1 MEKIKFHIDDY
12 GILPKINKN
21 VINFIKNDKIDSIS
35 IICNTSY
42 FSSHINELLKVIKKK
57 NIDVSCH
64 LNLTEF
70 LVKKEKLNFIKLLFY
85 SFFPNSE
92 IKKKVNKLIE
102 KQINI
107 FLAKI
112 PLKNK
117 TIFIDGHQHI
127 HILPVVQNEIIKILK
142 KKKLS
147 FKFRNSN
154 EDFMINLGFSKKTL
168 LNYIKLL
175 TIKFIYLIFKQ
186 NKNYLNKNFIG
197 VIATGIQ
204 SKKIIIK
211 SLLRLNSKKD
221 YTQVL
226 FHPLKIEKSYIKSL
240 KLKSKDYKYYT
251 SDERN
256 IEINFLKN
264 IKSKNNFLKNN
275 L

>member
-35 IICNTSY
+35 IICNTLYS
-42 FSSHINELLKVIKKK
+42 SSHINELLKVIKKK
-57 NIDVSCH
+57 DIDVSCH

-70 LVKKEKLNFIKLLFY
+70 LVKKEKLNFAKLLFY
-85 SFFPNSE
+85 SFLPNSK
-92 IKKKVNKLIE
+92 IKKKVNKLIK
-102 KQINI
+102 KQLDI

-142 KKKLS
+142 KKKLF

-154 EDFMINLGFSKKTL
+154 EDFMINLNFSKKTL

-186 NKNYLNKNFIG
+186 NKNYLNENFIG

-211 SLLRLNSKKD
+211 SLSRLNSKKG

-240 KLKSKDYKYYT
+240 KLKLKDYKYYT

-264 IKSKNNFLKNN
+264 IKSKNTFLKNN

>member
-1 MEKIKFHIDDY
+1 MENIKFHIDDY
-12 GILPKINKN
+12 GILPMVNKSI
-21 VINFIKNDKIDSIS
+21 INFIKNDKIDSIS
-35 IICNTSY
+35 IICN
-42 FSSHINELLKVIKKK
+42 SSFHAAHINELIKVIKKK
-57 NIDVSCH
+57 KIDVSCH

-70 LVKKEKLNFIKLLFY
+70 LAKKEKLSFKKLLFY
-85 SFFPNSE
+85 SFFPNSK
-92 IKKKVNKLIE
+92 IKKKINNLLE

-107 FLAKI
+107 FLTKI

-127 HILPVVQNEIIKILK
+127 HILPIVQNEIIKILK

-154 EDFMINLGFSKKTL
+154 EDFIINPNLSIKIF
-168 LNYIKLL
+168 LNYIKLF

-211 SLLRLNSKKD
+211 SLSRLNLKKG

-226 FHPLKIEKSYIKSL
+226 FHPLKIKKSYIKSL
-240 KLKSKDYKYYT
+240 NLNLKDYNYYT

-256 IEINFLKN
+256 VEIDFLKN
-264 IKSKNNFLKNN
+264 IKSKKNFLNNN

>member
-1 MEKIKFHIDDY
+1 MRKIKFHIDDY

-35 IICNTSY
+35 IICNTPY
-42 FSSHINELLKVIKKK
+42 FATHINELLKVIKKK
-57 NIDVSCH
+57 NIHVSCH

-70 LVKKEKLNFIKLLFY
+70 LVKKEKLSFIKLLFY
-85 SFFPNSE
+85 SFLPNSK
-92 IKKKVNKLIE
+92 IKKKVNNLIE
-102 KQINI
+102 RQINI
-107 FLAKI
+107 FLNKI

-127 HILPVVQNEIIKILK
+127 HILPIVQKEIIKILK
-142 KKKLS
+142 KKKLF

-154 EDFMINLGFSKKTL
+154 EDFIINPNFSKKIF
-168 LNYIKLL
+168 LNYIKLII
-175 TIKFIYLIFKQ
+175 IKLIYLIFNQ
-186 NKNYLNKNFIG
+186 NKNYLNENFIG
-197 VIATGIQ
+197 VISTGIQ
-204 SKKIIIK
+204 SKKMIIK
-211 SLLRLNSKKD
+211 ALSRLNLKKG

-226 FHPLKIEKSYIKSL
+226 FHPLKIEKKYLKSL
-240 KLKSKDYKYYT
+240 KLNIEDYKYYT